1 MTVKVRPYK
10 RGGRE
15 VDIML
20 TIPGQPKIRDR
31 KKAPVTTKS
40 AAKRWGEERERQLIQ
55 HYTNPNPSDDGDGD
69 RPSIATQEV
78 PTLAQFFPRYIEG
91 HCKANRLRPSTLS
104 TRTNAIKT
112 HLLPA
117 FGRTRLDRITAEQ
130 VQKFKAD
137 RSHLAASTV
146 NQLLVYLGA
155 MLTVAKEWGI
165 IQQPPIKIRKIKEP
179 APKVRCYDF
188 PDFDRLV
195 VQAEQLGKGNHLLT
209 VLLGGEAGLRCG
221 EMIGLQW
228 NDIDFE
234 AETITIAR
242 AIWRGHEGPPKGN
255 RARTLPLA
263 PRLAEA
269 LRGHRHF
276 KGPNVL
282 WSHHRRPPS
291 DKTVSEWLKKIQQA
305 TGLKQEGPH
314 ILRHTFCSHLAMAGV
329 PVTTIQEFAGH
340 RSLKTTQRYM
350 HLAPASAREA
360 IEKLRRPPN
369 WRHGGDERSPSD
381 QLQ

>member
-10 RGGRE
+10 RGGWE

-55 HYTNPNPSDDGDGD
+55 HYTNPSADGNGD
-69 RPSIATQEV
+69 RPDVATKEV

-91 HCKANRLRPSTLS
+91 YCKANRLRPSS
-104 TRTNAIKT
+104 IRTRTSSIKT

-137 RSHLAASTV
+137 RSHLNASTV
-146 NQLLVYLGA
+146 NLLLVYLRA

-165 IQQPPIKIRKIKEP
+165 IQASPLKLRKIKELD
-179 APKVRCYDF
+179 PKIRFYDF
-188 PDFDRLV
+188 PEFDRLV
-195 VQAEQLGKGNHLLT
+195 VQAEALGKSNHLLT

-221 EMIGLQW
+221 ELMGLQW
-228 NDIDFE
+228 SDIDFE
-234 AETITIAR
+234 NNTLTVAR
-242 AIWRGHEGPPKGN
+242 SIWCGHEGPPKGN
-255 RARTLPLA
+255 RTRTLPLG

-269 LRGHRHF
+269 LREHRHF

-282 WSHHRRPPS
+282 WSNHGRPPTS
-291 DKTVSEWLKKIQQA
+291 TTVSEWLKKIQQA
-305 TGLKQEGPH
+305 TGLKREGPH

-350 HLAPASAREA
+350 HLAPTSAREA

-369 WRHGGDERSPSD
+369 WRHGGDDRPSPD